1 VQIVF
6 FLNFKH
12 LDEIPNSMQ
21 RGTSNEQLL
30 FLQAYMS
37 IRHYSDAL
45 KDFNKAITLNAP
57 KKINFLRGVVN
68 LLLEVSISYLMNVYF
83 KLFGC

>member
-1 VQIVF
+1 
-6 FLNFKH
+6 
-12 LDEIPNSMQ
+12 
-21 RGTSNEQLL
+21 
-30 FLQAYMS
+30 MS

-68 LLLEVSISYLMNVYF
+68 LLLEVSISYLMNMYF